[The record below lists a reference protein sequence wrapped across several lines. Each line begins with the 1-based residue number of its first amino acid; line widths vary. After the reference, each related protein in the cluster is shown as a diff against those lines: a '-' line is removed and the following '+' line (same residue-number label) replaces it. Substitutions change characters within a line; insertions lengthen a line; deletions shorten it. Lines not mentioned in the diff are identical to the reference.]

1 MIQST
6 SHKSIPG
13 GLHAAIIMDGNG
25 RWATRQGL
33 PRLAG
38 HRAGVGAVRR
48 AVEAAPRLE
57 IGTLTLFA
65 FSADNWGRPEGE
77 VKVLMQIFEDYLRN
91 ECEQLAANGI
101 QVSVIGRRDRF
112 SPSLRIAADHA
123 ETLTAGGTRLNLRI
137 AIDYSGREA
146 ILEAARNY
154 SSLAADGRQTFSRL
168 LAESIGADA
177 SPLDIDLLIRTGG
190 EQRLSDLPLWEIAYA
205 ELYFTQRMWPE
216 FTAADLEAALDD
228 FHARERRFGRLPSD
242 TPAEVVMKGGR
253 ARSAHAAIP
262 NA

>member
-1 MIQST
+1 MMQST
-6 SHKSIPG
+6 SQALIPG
-13 GLHAAIIMDGNG
+13 PHVAIIMDGNG
-25 RWATRQGL
+25 RWATRQGM

-48 AVEAAPRLE
+48 AVEAAPRLD

-91 ECEQLAANGI
+91 ECEHLAADGI
-101 QVSVIGRRDRF
+101 KVNVIGRRDRF
-112 SPSLRIAADHA
+112 SPSLRIAADRA
-123 ETLTAGGTRLNLRI
+123 ESLTRGGTRLNLRI

-146 ILEAARNY
+146 ILEAARKY
-154 SSLAADGRQTFSRL
+154 GHFAADGRQTFSRL

-205 ELYFTQRMWPE
+205 ELYFTPRMWPE
-216 FTAADLEAALDD
+216 FTAADLEAALAD
-228 FHARERRFGRLPSD
+228 FHTRERRFGRLPVNP
-242 TPAEVVMKGGR
+242 PAEMVLTGGR
-253 ARSAHAAIP
+253 ARAAHAALP
-262 NA
+262 NS